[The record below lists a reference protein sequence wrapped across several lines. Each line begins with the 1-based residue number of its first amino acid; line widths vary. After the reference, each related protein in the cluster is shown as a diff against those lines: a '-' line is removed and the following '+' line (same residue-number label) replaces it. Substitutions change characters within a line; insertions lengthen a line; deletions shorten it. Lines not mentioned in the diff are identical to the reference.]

1 MSGFGR
7 KGLAPGQ
14 NAAPPT
20 GFGRAGGGASTSP
33 SGSAS
38 SPDQSAQLQ
47 AFLAE
52 ERQRRASVS
61 GGALGGGIDD
71 YGASHYHGQA
81 NYHGQN
87 TNTRGGERPKTKTV
101 AYLLWFFL
109 GGYGAHRLYLGAY
122 ISGAFLAITG
132 LFRAYAMY
140 ATMTDATYHLS
151 AFDNLLMVIAGVWMI
166 IDAFLIPGMVRRH
179 NQRLG

>member
-20 GFGRAGGGASTSP
+20 GFGRAGGGASTPP

-81 NYHGQN
+81 NYHDQN
-87 TNTRGGERPKTKTV
+87 P
-101 AYLLWFFL
+101 
-109 GGYGAHRLYLGAY
+109 
-122 ISGAFLAITG
+122 LAG
-132 LFRAYAMY
+132 LHSAPVPIPCVRNPTYPSPFDICVYAS
-140 ATMTDATYHLS
+140 S
-151 AFDNLLMVIAGVWMI
+151 AAIA
-166 IDAFLIPGMVRRH
+166 P
-179 NQRLG
+179 